1 MKQQIKQGQS
11 AILTMAISVALM
23 ACQKSPDPTADTRN
37 ATITAA
43 SAVHQS
49 PTPQASAIAPASTI
63 APVSTSG
70 TAKAINWTLVD
81 SGVTPVDKE
90 KFNYPFALDSVQVKA
105 YKDAY
110 QVDAKTARYNL
121 TAGMAVNEVLDKV
134 LDQIGTAYVSHE
146 LTAGKDSKFVIHTT
160 QAIVPSEHI
169 YVFKEPF
176 AHGLSMPIAVV
187 NDVKKQQ
194 LPHK

>member
-49 PTPQASAIAPASTI
+49 PTPQASAI

-187 NDVKKQQ
+187 NDGKKQQ